1 MATPRRTHTADNM
14 TIREGGIILYLLS
27 KVYASDVPEDFELS
41 KGAVTRA
48 FNVVGGFALAC
59 IAEAES
65 GLAALEVEADAG
77 DEKAAKQLK
86 SQKKALAEIREFQR
100 KGRYSE
106 LLGTLGR
113 RAKK

>member
-1 MATPRRTHTADNM
+1 MANAPRRTHTAENM

-27 KVYASDVPEDFELS
+27 KVYTSEVPEDFELS

-48 FNVVGGFALAC
+48 FNVVGGFAMAC
-59 IAEAES
+59 IAEAE
-65 GLAALEVEADAG
+65 GNLAVLEAEADAG

-86 SQKKALAEIREFQR
+86 AQKKALAEIREFQR

-106 LLGTLGR
+106 LLGTVG
-113 RAKK
+113 AKR